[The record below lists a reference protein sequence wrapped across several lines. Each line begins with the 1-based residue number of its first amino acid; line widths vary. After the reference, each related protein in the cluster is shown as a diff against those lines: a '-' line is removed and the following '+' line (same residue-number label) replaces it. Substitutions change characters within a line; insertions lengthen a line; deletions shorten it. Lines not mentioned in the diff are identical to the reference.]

1 MLIKAPNLYKE
12 GKGKMISREDGLVI
26 IKLVL
31 FYKILS
37 VPQLIIASVV
47 LESMQIQMD
56 GQMDTI
62 ESF

>member
-1 MLIKAPNLYKE
+1 
-12 GKGKMISREDGLVI
+12 MISREDGLVI

-31 FYKILS
+31 FFIIPS